1 MGIEFKGTAGRK
13 TQMVILP
20 LFNFCAKEILTEEQI
35 DKLDIIMDISKV
47 AGYADDESDVSI
59 LYPDDEENAY
69 RLFVLANL
77 NKKNKS
83 ESSKDTIFVLAS
95 LMALHIY
102 LIKFHLEG
110 DLVYDNDRELWKGQD
125 VTDLDVEDLEYLK
138 IASSGSEE
146 AVDNFMKF
154 ANDAVSN
161 LFS

>member
-1 MGIEFKGTAGRK
+1 
-13 TQMVILP
+13 MVILP

-59 LYPDDEENAY
+59 LYPDDEEKAY